1 MTDAEIRAVEQVA
14 VSPAQRVIVA
24 LIAVHAARPESI
36 LNLLLD
42 DLDLPNRRIT
52 LAGHTQRL
60 GDLTYRTLQ
69 AWLDQRRAT
78 WPHTPNRHVL
88 ISERTALGTE
98 PISKGYLTGH
108 LQRHGVNLERIR
120 GDRILHEALTVG
132 ADPLHL
138 SLVFNLSHTTAT
150 RYAALAEQLLDDPAA
165 HADAAQH

>member
-1 MTDAEIRAVEQVA
+1 M
-14 VSPAQRVIVA
+14 SPSGLAAPTRTARTCVQDVIA
-24 LIAVHAARPESI
+24 LLYAARPESI
-36 LNLLLD
+36 RNLLLD

-60 GDLTYRTLQ
+60 GELTYRTLQ

-88 ISERTALGTE
+88 ISEKTALGTE
-98 PISKGYLTGH
+98 PVSKGYLQWH
-108 LQRHGVNLERIR
+108 LQRHGINLERIR

-138 SLVFNLSHTTAT
+138 TLVFNLSHTTAT
-150 RYAALAEQLLDDPAA
+150 RYAALAEQLLDDPAV
-165 HADAAQH
+165 HAAAAQH